1 MTNKQFITYRKR
13 HSQHG
18 AALVISLIMLT
29 VITILSLSAMRSTNL
44 DTKIAVNQQLREVTF
59 QAAENS
65 FSRLT
70 GPVVDIDLPNSIG
83 AENAVTTQDYYQSVG
98 VDNQPDFSADVTV
111 QMLEISRRYKFSGFP
126 LNVLTVMYQADAQ
139 GIVEDNNTKTVN
151 RMQVALIRN

>member
-1 MTNKQFITYRKR
+1 MTDKQILTYPNR

-98 VDNQPDFSADVTV
+98 VEHQPDFSADVTV

-139 GIVEDNNTKTVN
+139 GVVENNNTKTVN